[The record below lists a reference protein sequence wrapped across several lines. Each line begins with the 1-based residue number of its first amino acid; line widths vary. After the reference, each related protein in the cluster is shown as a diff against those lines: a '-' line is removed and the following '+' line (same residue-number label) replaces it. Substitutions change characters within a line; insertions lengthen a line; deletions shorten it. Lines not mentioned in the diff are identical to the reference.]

1 METQVNGKSVF
12 FSTGGAKFSNTERTI
27 IFIHGA
33 GMDRTVWSMQARFF
47 AHHGFTVV
55 NLDLPGHG
63 KSEGPACTTIEEYS
77 DWLCELIDFLDLYNV
92 AMVGHSM
99 GSLIALCGGA
109 KLEKKIQKIAL
120 LGTLPKIEVH
130 PDLLTS
136 AMDNKHGA
144 FETIVGW
151 GVGRKAQIGGH
162 KAPGSWIAGASMRLL
177 EASKPGVLGNDL
189 NACNLWEGGL
199 ESAGQIKCPALL
211 LLGED
216 DRMTPPKGTKELAEA
231 LPNSETIILE
241 GAGHMMMTEQPDQ
254 TIEIL
259 SNFFNNQIYSNS

>member
-1 METQVNGKSVF
+1 MIINLHNKNIYASDSGQGIDNSKD
-12 FSTGGAKFSNTERTI
+12 TI
-27 IFIHGA
+27 VFIHGA

-63 KSEGPACTTIEEYS
+63 KSEGPACATIEEYS
-77 DWLCELIDFLDLYNV
+77 DWLCELIDCLDLHRV
-92 AMVGHSM
+92 SIVGHSM
-99 GSLIALCGGA
+99 GSLVALCSGA
-109 KLEKKIQKIAL
+109 KLEKIQKIAL
-120 LGTLPKIEVH
+120 LGTLPKIQVH

-136 AMDNKHGA
+136 AMNNKHGA

-189 NACNLWEGGL
+189 NACNVWEGGL
-199 ESAGQIKCPALL
+199 ESAGQIKCPVLL

-216 DRMTPPKGTKELAEA
+216 D
-231 LPNSETIILE
+231 
-241 GAGHMMMTEQPDQ
+241 
-254 TIEIL
+254 
-259 SNFFNNQIYSNS
+259 

>member
-1 METQVNGKSVF
+1 
-12 FSTGGAKFSNTERTI
+12 
-27 IFIHGA
+27 
-33 GMDRTVWSMQARFF
+33 
-47 AHHGFTVV
+47 
-55 NLDLPGHG
+55 
-63 KSEGPACTTIEEYS
+63 
-77 DWLCELIDFLDLYNV
+77 
-92 AMVGHSM
+92 M
-99 GSLIALCGGA
+99 GSLVALCSGA

-120 LGTLPKIEVH
+120 LGTLPKIQVH

-136 AMDNKHGA
+136 AMNNKHGA

-189 NACNLWEGGL
+189 NACNVWGGGL
-199 ESAGQIKCPALL
+199 ESAGQIKCPVLL

-216 DRMTPPKGTKELAEA
+216 DRMTPPKGTEELTKA
-231 LPNSETIILE
+231 LHNSETIILH

-259 SNFFNNQIYSNS
+259 SDFFE

>member
-1 METQVNGKSVF
+1 
-12 FSTGGAKFSNTERTI
+12 
-27 IFIHGA
+27 
-33 GMDRTVWSMQARFF
+33 
-47 AHHGFTVV
+47 
-55 NLDLPGHG
+55 
-63 KSEGPACTTIEEYS
+63 
-77 DWLCELIDFLDLYNV
+77 
-92 AMVGHSM
+92 M
-99 GSLIALCGGA
+99 GSLVALCSGA

-120 LGTLPKIEVH
+120 LGTLPKIQVH

-136 AMDNKHGA
+136 AMHNKHGA

-189 NACNLWEGGL
+189 NACNVWEGGL
-199 ESAGQIKCPALL
+199 ESAGQIKCPVLL

-216 DRMTPPKGTKELAEA
+216 DRMTPPKGTKELTKA
-231 LPNSETIILE
+231 LHNSETIILH

-254 TIEIL
+254 TIETL
-259 SNFFNNQIYSNS
+259 SDFFE